1 MSGSAPHAFVL
12 ALSALAVA
20 PVAAG
25 AAGPRV
31 DAMVV
36 GRSSSSGAPAPS
48 RPGPPPC
55 GWTAEACGVAA
66 GTPLAVLA
74 WAHKLAGPGFS
85 VRDYGACSGR
95 VSSASGL
102 FVPQV
107 GPDRNR
113 GQDGWV
119 YKVGHRLGTAPSGD
133 ASGPFGT
140 GRRLRSGQR
149 VLWFWCGTGRTG
161 CRRTLDVS
169 APRTAAPG
177 AALRVRAYDDHGR
190 GRAAAG
196 ALVTI
201 TRAGAS
207 VQARVDARGLT
218 RIPGGLAAGSYRLQA
233 TGAGRV
239 PSFPVRVR
247 IR

>member
-1 MSGSAPHAFVL
+1 VSARTLTVL
-12 ALSALAVA
+12 ALSALAAA
-20 PVAAG
+20 PAAAG

-36 GRSSSSGAPAPS
+36 GRSQVLWGARTVAAGPATLS
-48 RPGPPPC
+48 AGGR
-55 GWTAEACGVAA
+55 ACGVAA

-74 WAHKLAGPGFS
+74 WAHKLGGPAFAL
-85 VRDYGACSGR
+85 RDYGACSGR

-102 FVPQV
+102 FVAKV
-107 GPDRNR
+107 GPDGNR

-119 YKVGHRLGTAPSGD
+119 YKVGHRLGTAPAGD
-133 ASGPFGT
+133 SSGPFGT

-149 VLWFWCGTGRTG
+149 VLWFWCGMGRAG

-190 GRAAAG
+190 ARAAVG
-196 ALVTI
+196 ALVTF
-201 TRAGAS
+201 TRAGAG
-207 VQARVDARGLT
+207 VQARVDARGRT
-218 RIPGGLAAGSYRLQA
+218 RIPGGLTAGSYRLQA
-233 TGAGRV
+233 SGAGRV